1 MIDEN
6 TIVNRIE
13 EALVKA
19 NTILD
24 NRARAF
30 LNDYTGPF
38 SAILRENA
46 VISEESG
53 LPLCQDTG
61 FIEFFVFMGHEV
73 ILERPIS
80 EILDRAVRNVY
91 SSNPY
96 RYSVV
101 ADPFH
106 HRENTGDNTPSV
118 VHTFIQTGK
127 RLEIRFLVKG
137 GGSENLSRLF
147 MLNPTITQQELV
159 DTIVHS
165 VLENGARGCP
175 PLKIGIGI
183 GGSSEKSMI
192 LSKLALTREINAA
205 NPDPYYAMLE
215 ERLLRE
221 INNLGIGFQGL
232 GKGITAYS
240 VSIETAPTHIAT
252 LPVSL
257 AVDCYLCR
265 RGVVVFED

>member
-1 MIDEN
+1 
-6 TIVNRIE
+6 
-13 EALVKA
+13 
-19 NTILD
+19 
-24 NRARAF
+24 
-30 LNDYTGPF
+30 
-38 SAILRENA
+38 
-46 VISEESG
+46 
-53 LPLCQDTG
+53 
-61 FIEFFVFMGHEV
+61 
-73 ILERPIS
+73 
-80 EILDRAVRNVY
+80 
-91 SSNPY
+91 
-96 RYSVV
+96 
-101 ADPFH
+101 
-106 HRENTGDNTPSV
+106 
-118 VHTFIQTGK
+118 
-127 RLEIRFLVKG
+127 
-137 GGSENLSRLF
+137 
-147 MLNPTITQQELV
+147 MLNPTTTQQELV

-192 LSKLALTREINAA
+192 LSKLALTREINVA